1 MDGRGQIRI
10 YSRRAPL
17 LSGRQLRSLYTLE
30 FPTTKSF
37 ATGNSK
43 LTRGCSLMFA
53 RRKRCVELDRAST
66 PRNLLCPGWHMS
78 TALAGLLPTLAA
90 VTGSASFKL
99 SLPTGESSVPAR
111 VRSCSSSSPARG
123 RRAPAPVSA
132 RASRYQPHIDS
143 RRRRTKAGIYTYPQ
157 PKVR

>member
-43 LTRGCSLMFA
+43 LTRADMLASGERENRSRSLLIPL
-53 RRKRCVELDRAST
+53 V
-66 PRNLLCPGWHMS
+66 
-78 TALAGLLPTLAA
+78 
-90 VTGSASFKL
+90 
-99 SLPTGESSVPAR
+99 
-111 VRSCSSSSPARG
+111 
-123 RRAPAPVSA
+123 
-132 RASRYQPHIDS
+132 
-143 RRRRTKAGIYTYPQ
+143 
-157 PKVR
+157 